1 MKQVIAIPV
10 EEGKLCRHFGHCEQ
24 FAIIE
29 AEDGAI
35 QNETWLTPPPHEPGL
50 LPAWL
55 SEKGVTEVITAGIG
69 RKAIRLFE
77 QQRIRVHV
85 GAEYKDPQE
94 LVTDY
99 CRQSL
104 ATGIN
109 ACDH

>member
-1 MKQVIAIPV
+1 MKQVVAIPL
-10 EEGKLCRHFGHCEQ
+10 EQGRLCRHFGHCEQ
-24 FAIIE
+24 VAIIE
-29 AEDGAI
+29 TEDGTI
-35 QNETWLTPPPHEPGL
+35 RSETRVTPPPHEPGL

-77 QQRIRVHV
+77 QQLIRVHV